1 MILCF
6 KLSMPNNG
14 SWNGKWTGQGRPYLK
29 VVSFQGKRTEKAK
42 AILAK
47 GYFSYNFGDGWRA
60 AIEVTKVEAKEA
72 SKLRRQSAGFCG
84 YDWMVESII
93 DNLDIQVPKSSNA

>member
-1 MILCF
+1 M
-6 KLSMPNNG
+6 
-14 SWNGKWTGQGRPYLK
+14 K

-93 DNLDIQVPKSSNA
+93 DNLDIQVPKSSNT